1 MPSFVKVDR
10 QQCAFGGQA
19 ISKKV
24 VVMSSPS
31 MPSNLRT
38 RAIGRVTKSPFDVQH
53 PGLLWAFGSL
63 GCFTCLSASLLF
75 SHHISNIRTA
85 RLKVRL
91 AADRGLPGVK
101 CAR

>member
-38 RAIGRVTKSPFDVQH
+38 RAIGSDQVSFDVQH

-63 GCFTCLSASLLF
+63 GCLSASLLF